1 MSSSTS
7 TPRGGNVGG
16 NDGGRQPKASLDPCS
31 YVSSLLAE
39 RLARPEPLVD
49 AETRAVHGALLL
61 TDVEGWTSRVEQL
74 SDMGPLWL
82 DELGRAVNRYF
93 IELTRI
99 VYGHGGDVLRG
110 TGDSFLCSW
119 LVDDE
124 HGVAAACARAARA
137 AMAFQELASRQV
149 DPNGRRLR
157 TRIGI
162 SAGALRLAIVGGVN
176 GRWELLTLGAPMGE
190 VAFAESR
197 APAGGVAV
205 APSAW
210 KHLAAAAEGV
220 ELGEAGIVA
229 LTTAPPD
236 AQRIVHPER
245 RSRLS
250 DATLAPYVPAPVR
263 GWNGATGS
271 DWLAELRPVS
281 TVMVRISDE
290 RGLFADDLQRAQT
303 AIRIL
308 QQTMAR
314 FEGASKPG
322 VDNKGLTLSGV
333 FGVSPR
339 AHADDRERALR
350 AAASMAEQ
358 LRGAGME
365 PSIGV
370 ASGPMFCALFG
381 SDLRREYTISGNAM
395 NLAARLAQVAGG
407 GILCDEETS
416 CGLDERYGLEPRTAL
431 ALKGRAAP
439 VPVWALREI
448 RAQKRLRAT
457 ELVDRDGERG
467 ALARRLAL
475 LRDSR
480 EGGVLVIEGE
490 AGIGKSALAAHAAGL
505 AESSGTGVIV
515 AVADAVERGAG
526 YHAWSQAFAGILSVD
541 DGAGEDEL
549 ARQVL
554 AAAGGDTEVLRELPL
569 LASVLPVEIPDNEFT
584 AALSGDQRADSTVR
598 LLIRLLCSRAP
609 AETTLVVVEDAQ
621 WLDTNSW
628 SLLRAVAQEVPHT
641 LTLVTTRPLPPG
653 SDARRMLHAIS
664 STDPLRLESLSALDT
679 AELVRRR
686 LGVEESPP
694 ELARFVEER
703 VSGHPYFCEA
713 LVQAMQ
719 QGGIVRV
726 QDGRAL
732 VGDLEVLDL
741 PATVQGAV
749 LSLVDRLTAGQ
760 QLTLKVAAVAG
771 RSFSV
776 RAVVEAHPTGAEARI
791 VEGDLEALLE
801 RDLLAPDESEPEPAY
816 TFRHQIT
823 RDVAYGLLTPTQRR
837 LLHRRVAEWYE
848 RTSSESELARN
859 AALLAHHWKCAE
871 EPKAVPYLE
880 KASERALRG
889 GAFREAAHLY
899 GQLTAQSGAT
909 AVDDVHRLALWE
921 KGEAVAYYYLGDS
934 ERTRG
939 GLERALAHLD
949 RPVPTGGL
957 ALTWGLSREVA
968 RQLAHLSLPA
978 RYRDRRSGE
987 RRLLLEAVD
996 AYKMLALVDYGGGES
1011 TQELVYLFLAALN
1024 LGEEAGASPELAS
1037 ALVAVAGVTSLFN
1050 LRSLTNRYVA
1060 RARQLAEDEGQSQA
1074 LAWVWNVQAVIEA
1087 QRGDWRRAVAAS
1099 DRALELFGEVGD
1111 YNYEAE
1117 IWQTRA
1123 AIHICHGDF
1132 AGAEPCWMRTR
1143 ELAARNSNA
1152 QLQGWSLLDEVQT
1165 QLGRGDTAAAGRA
1178 LEAVLSIDDAPHD
1191 QHTEIETH
1199 YCLAATRLA
1208 EGRSDEALSAADH
1221 LLEVA
1226 TARPLTGFW
1235 LADFAAGAV
1244 EVYVELLEQART
1256 PEERRPMLR
1265 RARWGCRCLRRISW
1279 TFHGV
1284 RPRRGTLLGRVEWE
1298 RGRRRRA
1305 ARLWHKSEST
1315 SGRGGED
1322 YERAR
1327 AQLELVRHGLAS
1339 DDRKGMLNEAEGTFE
1354 RLGAGRE
1361 LERTRRL

>member
-1 MSSSTS
+1 MAADDS
-7 TPRGGNVGG
+7 
-16 NDGGRQPKASLDPCS
+16 GRQPKPSLDLSS
-31 YVSSLLAE
+31 YVSSLLAD
-39 RLARPEPLVD
+39 RLARSEPLID
-49 AETRAVHGALLL
+49 AETLAVNGALML

-119 LVDDE
+119 VADDE
-124 HGVAAACARAARA
+124 RDIAAACAGAARA
-137 AMAFQELASRQV
+137 AMAFQNLASRQV

-162 SAGALRLAIVGGVN
+162 SAGALRLAIVGGMN
-176 GRWELLTLGAPMGE
+176 GRWELLPLGAPMGE

-205 APSAW
+205 AASAW
-210 KHLAAAAEGV
+210 THLAGAAEGV
-220 ELGEAGIVA
+220 ELGEAGLVA

-236 AQRIVHPER
+236 VQRTAQPER
-245 RSRLS
+245 RARLP
-250 DATLAPYVPAPVR
+250 DAALAPYVPAPVR
-263 GWNGATGS
+263 SWNGATGS
-271 DWLAELRPVS
+271 DWLAELRRVS
-281 TVMVRISDE
+281 TVMVSVSDE
-290 RGLFADDLQRAQT
+290 GGGIAEDLQGAQT

-322 VDNKGLTLSGV
+322 VDNKGLSLSGV

-339 AHADDRERALR
+339 AHSDDRERALR

-358 LRGAGME
+358 LRGAGLE
-365 PSIGV
+365 ASVGV
-370 ASGPMFCALFG
+370 ASGPVFCALFG

-395 NLAARLAQVAGG
+395 NLAARLAQVSGG

-416 CGLDERYGLEPRTAL
+416 CDLDERYSFEPRAAL
-431 ALKGRAAP
+431 TLKGRADP
-439 VPVWALREI
+439 VPTWELREI
-448 RAQKRLRAT
+448 RAQKRLRAAD
-457 ELVDRDGERG
+457 LVDREGERSVM
-467 ALARRLAL
+467 ARRLAL

-490 AGIGKSALAAHAAGL
+490 AGIGKSALAAYAAGL

-526 YHAWSQAFAGILSVD
+526 YHAWRQAFAGILGVD

-554 AAAGGDTEVLRELPL
+554 AVAAGDTEVLRELPL
-569 LASVLPVEIPDNEFT
+569 LAGVLPVEIPDNEFT
-584 AALSGDQRADSTVR
+584 ATLSGDQRADSTVR
-598 LLIRLLCSRAP
+598 LLTRLLCSRTP
-609 AETTLVVVEDAQ
+609 TETTLVVVEDAQ

-664 STDPLRLESLSALDT
+664 SAEPLRLESLSALNT

-713 LVQAMQ
+713 LVKAMQ
-719 QGGIVRV
+719 EGGIVRV

-732 VGDLEVLDL
+732 VGDLEALDL

-771 RSFSV
+771 RTFSV
-776 RAVVEAHPTGAEARI
+776 RAVVEAHPTATEARI
-791 VEGDLEALLE
+791 IEGDLEALLE
-801 RDLLAPDESEPEPAY
+801 RDLLAPDDSEPEPAY

-823 RDVAYGLLTPTQRR
+823 RDVALGLLTPTQRR
-837 LLHRRVAEWYE
+837 LLHRKVAEWYE
-848 RTSSESELARN
+848 RTSSDSELARN

-871 EPKAVPYLE
+871 DPKAVPYLE

-899 GQLTAQSGAT
+899 GQLTAQSGA
-909 AVDDVHRLALWE
+909 AAADDVHRLALWE
-921 KGEAVAYYYLGDS
+921 KGEAVAYYYLGDFEHS
-934 ERTRG
+934 RE
-939 GLERALAHLD
+939 GLRRALAHLD

-957 ALTWGLSREVA
+957 ALSGALWREVN

-978 RYRDRRSGE
+978 RYRDRRSSE

-996 AYKMLALVDYGGGES
+996 AYRMLALIDYGGGES
-1011 TQELVYLFLAALN
+1011 TRELVYLFLAALN

-1037 ALVAVAGVTSLFN
+1037 ALVAVAGVTSLVN

-1060 RARQLAEDEGQSQA
+1060 RARQLAEDEGQFQA
-1074 LAWVWNVQAVIEA
+1074 LAWIWNVQAVIEA
-1087 QRGDWRRAVAAS
+1087 QRGDWARAVAAT

-1123 AIHICHGDF
+1123 AIHICRGDF

-1143 ELAARNSNA
+1143 ELASRNSNV
-1152 QLQGWSLLDEVQT
+1152 QLQGWSLLDEVQS
-1165 QLGRGDTAAAGRA
+1165 QLGRGDTAAASRA

-1191 QHTEIETH
+1191 QHTEIEKH

-1208 EGRSDEALSAADH
+1208 EGRCEEAVSAADH

-1256 PEERRPMLR
+1256 PEERRTMLR
-1265 RARWGCRCLRRISW
+1265 RARRGCRSLRRISW

-1284 RPRRGTLLGRVEWE
+1284 RPRRETLLGRVEWE

-1305 ARLWHKSEST
+1305 ARLWHRAESRA
-1315 SGRGGED
+1315 GRTGMD
-1322 YERAR
+1322 YELARAR
-1327 AQLELVRHGLAS
+1327 LELVRHELAG
-1339 DDRKGMLNEAEGTFE
+1339 DDRQSMLDEAERTFE
-1354 RLGAGRE
+1354 RLGAGRQ
-1361 LERTRRL
+1361 LERARSL

>member
-7 TPRGGNVGG
+7 APRGETTG
-16 NDGGRQPKASLDPCS
+16 DDDSGREPKASLDPSS
-31 YVSSLLAE
+31 YVSSLLAD
-39 RLARPEPLVD
+39 RLADPEPLID
-49 AETRAVHGALLL
+49 AETLAVDGALLL

-74 SDMGPLWL
+74 SDMGPVWL

-93 IELTRI
+93 IELARI
-99 VYGHGGDVLRG
+99 VYGQGGDVLRG

-119 LVDDE
+119 VADDE
-124 HGVAAACARAARA
+124 QDIVAACAGAARA

-176 GRWELLTLGAPMGE
+176 GRWELLPLGAPMGE

-197 APAGGVAV
+197 APPGGVAV
-205 APSAW
+205 AASAW
-210 KHLAAAAEGV
+210 KHLAPAAQGV
-220 ELGEAGIVA
+220 EMGEAGLVA
-229 LTTAPPD
+229 LTTAPP
-236 AQRIVHPER
+236 AVQRIAQPER
-245 RSRLS
+245 RSLVP

-281 TVMVRISDE
+281 TVMVCIP
-290 RGLFADDLQRAQT
+290 GQQGVFADDLQHAQT
-303 AIRIL
+303 AVRIL
-308 QQTMAR
+308 QQTMVR

-322 VDNKGLTLSGV
+322 MDNKGLMLSGV

-350 AAASMAEQ
+350 AAAAMTEQ
-358 LRGAGME
+358 LRGAGLE
-365 PSIGV
+365 PSTGV
-370 ASGPMFCALFG
+370 ASGPVFCALFG

-395 NLAARLAQVAGG
+395 NLAARLAHAPGG

-416 CGLDERYGLEPRTAL
+416 CDLDERYSLEPRSAL

-439 VPVWALREI
+439 VPTWELREI
-448 RAQKRLRAT
+448 RAQQRLRAT
-457 ELVDRDGERG
+457 ELVDRDRERG
-467 ALARRLAL
+467 VVDQRLAQ
-475 LRDSR
+475 LRDGR

-490 AGIGKSALAAHAAGL
+490 AGIGKSALAAYAAGL
-505 AESSGTGVIV
+505 AESAGTGVIV
-515 AVADAVERGAG
+515 AVADAVERGTG
-526 YHAWSQAFAGILSVD
+526 YHAWRQTFAGILDVD
-541 DGAGEDEL
+541 EGAGEDEL
-549 ARQVL
+549 ARHVV
-554 AAAGGDTEVLRELPL
+554 AIAGGDSDVLRELPL
-569 LASVLPVEIPDNEFT
+569 IASVLPVEIPDNEFT

-598 LLIRLLCSRAP
+598 LLTRLLCSRMP

-628 SLLRAVAQEVPHT
+628 SLLRAVVREVPNT
-641 LTLVTTRPLPPG
+641 LTLVTTRPLPPD
-653 SDARRMLHAIS
+653 SDARRMLRAIS
-664 STDPLRLESLSALDT
+664 SSAPLRLESLSALDT

-694 ELARFVEER
+694 ELAHFVEER

-713 LVQAMQ
+713 LVKAMQ
-719 QGGIVRV
+719 EGGIVRV
-726 QDGRAL
+726 ENGRA
-732 VGDLEVLDL
+732 VVADLEALDL

-749 LSLVDRLTAGQ
+749 LSLIDRLNARQ

-771 RSFSV
+771 RTFSV
-776 RAVVEAHPTGAEARI
+776 QAVVEVHPTGTETRSI
-791 VEGDLEALLE
+791 EGDLETLLE
-801 RDLLAPDESEPEPAY
+801 RDLLAPDDSEPEPAY

-823 RDVAYGLLTPTQRR
+823 REVAYGLLTPTQRR

-880 KASERALRG
+880 TASERALRG

-899 GQLTAQSGAT
+899 GQLTAQAGTAT
-909 AVDDVHRLALWE
+909 ADDVHRLALWE
-921 KGEAVAYYYLGDS
+921 KGEAVAYYYLGDFELS
-934 ERTRG
+934 RA

-949 RPVPTGGL
+949 RPVPRGGL
-957 ALTWGLSREVA
+957 GVTLGLGREVT
-968 RQLAHLSLPA
+968 RQLAHLSFPT

-996 AYKMLALVDYGGGES
+996 SYRMLALIDYVGGES
-1011 TQELVYLFLAALN
+1011 TNELLYLFLAALN

-1037 ALVAVAGVTSLFN
+1037 ALATVAGVTSLFN

-1060 RARQLAEDEGQSQA
+1060 RARQLAEDEGQFQA
-1074 LAWVWNVQAVIEA
+1074 LAWIWNVQAVIEA
-1087 QRGDWRRAVAAS
+1087 QRGDWTSAVAAS

-1123 AIHICHGDF
+1123 GIHICHGDF

-1178 LEAVLSIDDAPHD
+1178 LEAVLNIDDAPHD
-1191 QHTEIETH
+1191 QHTEIEKH

-1208 EGRSDEALSAADH
+1208 EGRREEALSAADH

-1226 TARPLTGFW
+1226 TARQLTGFW

-1256 PEERRPMLR
+1256 PEERRTLLR
-1265 RARWGCRCLRRISW
+1265 RARSGCRSLRRIAW

-1284 RPRRGTLLGRVEWE
+1284 RPRRATLLGRVEWE

-1305 ARLWHKSEST
+1305 ARLWRRVESQA
-1315 SGRGGED
+1315 GRGGMD
-1322 YERAR
+1322 YELARAR
-1327 AQLELVRHGLAS
+1327 LELARHEVAGG
-1339 DDRKGMLNEAEGTFE
+1339 DRKDMLDEAERTFD
-1354 RLGAGRE
+1354 RLGAGRQ
-1361 LERTRRL
+1361 LEQTRRL